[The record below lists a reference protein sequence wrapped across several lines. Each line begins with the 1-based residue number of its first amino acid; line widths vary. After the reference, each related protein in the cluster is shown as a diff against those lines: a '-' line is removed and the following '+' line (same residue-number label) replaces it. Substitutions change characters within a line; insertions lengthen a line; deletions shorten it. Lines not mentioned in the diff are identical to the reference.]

1 MFGSKLRSWMENHIV
16 RSRKKGNKNKN
27 AAAEQQITTTAAS
40 AANDHKHKHAATGF
54 TIYHHHHQQQHP
66 HQGNGSCSSPYKSNS
81 NSQASSSA
89 NHTGCSSVISSPV
102 RRREVSPIQ
111 NHTQSRYGWQSPD
124 GEHVMSPKSDNF
136 LYAPQHHSQQ
146 YLRNHHTAPNTR
158 ENSCEEKQYQ
168 PPPVPNNH
176 QHQLQPQQQQQ
187 QQQQHQLN
195 CSTSSFSSLSWS
207 TGSKE
212 PSMHSNNNGQ
222 LNSATLSVLAD
233 VTNANIE
240 RHPSYTPPDEAK
252 PYDDDDPNA
261 VHYEEIGTLIRH
273 PEKLLQDILNDIE
286 RPKSEQ
292 FVNGGQRIPAFSDEK
307 QTQDDASTRYGRLL
321 PSKIPNPTVIGFRT
335 GSEECIPRNASNFT
349 VQNVQGRSGGTRGK
363 FRAGVQ
369 SGNAPMVSLSSPESA
384 YSTGY
389 STDGTSPGAG
399 YTPPEYYVNM
409 RTGTHY
415 FPKSVNS
422 LAIEAQRYKFGLNK
436 IEEMSPIDPLPKT
449 SFAHRHLEE
458 SESGLVKHPN
468 NMDPYEKTL
477 NQQQHPLQYSGT
489 RSNQHSPLPIRNTI
503 VIPTLKGFESPSPRQ
518 RSRIRTNPW
527 YSTTETSSSS
537 STMHGGQ
544 QQVSQLNDGNLMN
557 ISQISSSMTMSSST
571 SSHST
576 SALSTIH
583 LQEQDFQ
590 HRTSLPSGIVS
601 SSSRHYNSGS
611 ASGSSRGNTLSM
623 KTIHNNNSTGT
634 GSSSNIS
641 SHTSHVTRE
650 QLNMSCVSS
659 GSSSSLTEVENAHRS
674 YTPNTVR
681 RKRSLQLHHG
691 YQHPQQQQL
700 GQQHSVEPVAAL
712 PIASPHKKHPEA
724 PLAVVSDDDNT
735 LNEMMGK
742 FDESYIYE
750 KETDILSSDSDPT
763 DCPTDLDTGQD
774 AGDECDTDDLL
785 DIDFID
791 TASVQEIFDRR
802 DQINMGACYYGS
814 PVMSQ
819 RHQRQASMR
828 SRRSNRSIKMSGEQ
842 NLMNAAAGNAQR
854 RRKRFHKTRKKSS
867 EGKDNCRSPMR
878 RPRETRSVGGT
889 PVCLR
894 KNIKSNDAH
903 RYSKTTPHQLSHR
916 SSSLVFTDV
925 RETRFM
931 TIAESEKALLRA
943 DFEADVKYK
952 QLIMEAESILQSMRN
967 SVQSIPRETP
977 QPSPRRINPLA
988 NKRVEMIKNCEI
1000 DLQKQ
1005 QQQAQQSKNKATDL
1019 TEQELT
1025 AAVNK
1030 RIEMLKLETQSPP
1043 GSPKLGACSPRKTH
1057 LTNFINQNIAP
1068 EPGMRKQ
1075 LNSPLVQRRNLS
1087 PTASPL
1093 QQRRLTAPAGIT
1105 AKAQAFTGPSS
1116 QPMSSQWSD
1125 SDQDNS
1131 AMKINDHLNQ
1141 NYLQGVAYQEAT
1153 NEYNDARNHNVI
1165 QQATEMG
1172 PKITLNYCPQSEP
1185 LKRKVYKSHSTF
1197 ENNKLRYAAA
1207 AAQREDQLKHQ
1218 RLKAYNTGSG
1228 DFAMHQQTN
1237 MKSTSH
1243 DFNHLSSFSG
1253 NGLKTDFHS
1262 TTNVATTTTTN
1273 SNTNSTDKATLIQRT
1288 LADLKRNLEH
1298 QSLELNGLNE
1308 T

>member
-27 AAAEQQITTTAAS
+27 VALSEQGITTTTTTVVT
-40 AANDHKHKHAATGF
+40 DPQHKHKHAATGF
-54 TIYHHHHQQQHP
+54 TIYHHHS
-66 HQGNGSCSSPYKSNS
+66 NGSNSCSSPYKRGSD
-81 NSQASSSA
+81 SQTSSSA
-89 NHTGCSSVISSPV
+89 NHTGCSSSVISSPV

-124 GEHVMSPKSDNF
+124 RENVMSPKSDNF

-158 ENSCEEKQYQ
+158 ENSCEERPYQ
-168 PPPVPNNH
+168 QPN
-176 QHQLQPQQQQQ
+176 QQVPQQQS
-187 QQQQHQLN
+187 QQHQLN

-212 PSMHSNNNGQ
+212 PSMHSTHNNNNNQIAIPG
-222 LNSATLSVLAD
+222 NSSMVAD
-233 VTNANIE
+233 MSNGNVAE
-240 RHPSYTPPDEAK
+240 RRASYTPPE
-252 PYDDDDPNA
+252 DDDA

-273 PEKLLQDILNDIE
+273 PEKLLQDILNNIE

-292 FVNGGQRIPAFSDEK
+292 FPQGPERIPVFSDEK

-321 PSKIPNPTVIGFRT
+321 PSKIQNPTVISFRT
-335 GSEECIPRNASNFT
+335 GSEECIPRQGSNFT
-349 VQNVQGRSGGTRGK
+349 MQNSQTRNGTRTK
-363 FRAGVQ
+363 FRNGSQVNPGV
-369 SGNAPMVSLSSPESA
+369 PMVSLSSPESA

-449 SFAHRHLEE
+449 SFAHRNLEE
-458 SESGLVKHPN
+458 SESGLIKHHPTSI
-468 NMDPYEKTL
+468 DSYEKIVG
-477 NQQQHPLQYSGT
+477 NHNKYPLQNGPNMGS
-489 RSNQHSPLPIRNTI
+489 HSPLPIRNTM

-537 STMHGGQ
+537 STMHNTGLHPHE
-544 QQVSQLNDGNLMN
+544 SSAALMSA
-557 ISQISSSMTMSSST
+557 SQISCMTMSST

-583 LQEQDFQ
+583 LEQDF
-590 HRTSLPSGIVS
+590 HRISLPSAIVKSSRNYTSGSSVGTSWSIQATTSGSSINVS
-601 SSSRHYNSGS
+601 SSTG
-611 ASGSSRGNTLSM
+611 
-623 KTIHNNNSTGT
+623 NNNCSTSINNNRSI
-634 GSSSNIS
+634 SSS
-641 SHTSHVTRE
+641 
-650 QLNMSCVSS
+650 MACVSS
-659 GSSSSLTEVENAHRS
+659 ESSSSLTEVENAQRP

-681 RKRSLQLHHG
+681 RKRSLQM
-691 YQHPQQQQL
+691 QQQYHYHHPL
-700 GQQHSVEPVAAL
+700 EHPMEPVAA
-712 PIASPHKKHPEA
+712 AFSPQRKQPEA
-724 PLAVVSDDDNT
+724 PLAVVSDDDTT

-791 TASVQEIFDRR
+791 TSSMQEIHDVRR
-802 DQINMGACYYGS
+802 DQVNLGKCYYINGS
-814 PVMSQ
+814 PVMPQ
-819 RHQRQASMR
+819 RKASSIRYRHGAR
-828 SRRSNRSIKMSGEQ
+828 SMKTSGEQ
-842 NLMNAAAGNAQR
+842 SLLTAAAGSAQR

-867 EGKDNCRSPMR
+867 EGRDNCRSPIR
-878 RPRETRSVGGT
+878 KPRETRSVGGT

-894 KNIKSNDAH
+894 KNTNINNRQ
-903 RYSKTTPHQLSHR
+903 RYSQTTPHQLSHR

-925 RETRFM
+925 KENRFM

-952 QLIMEAESILQSMRN
+952 QLIMEAESILTSMRN

-977 QPSPRRINPLA
+977 VASPRRLNPLA

-1005 QQQAQQSKNKATDL
+1005 QQQAQSKSKSSDL
-1019 TEQELT
+1019 SDQELT

-1057 LTNFINQNIAP
+1057 LTNFINQNISP
-1068 EPGMRKQ
+1068 EPGLRKNSI
-1075 LNSPLVQRRNLS
+1075 NSPLVHRRSLS
-1087 PTASPL
+1087 PSASPM
-1093 QQRRLTAPAGIT
+1093 QQRRLTTP
-1105 AKAQAFTGPSS
+1105 QNLSPSVS
-1116 QPMSSQWSD
+1116 PIQQRRLTTPQINMKIQTFNQQFSD
-1125 SDQDNS
+1125 SDQDYHHQGHAVIQVLNP
-1131 AMKINDHLNQ
+1131 KDHVNH
-1141 NYLQGVAYQEAT
+1141 NYLKIQ
-1153 NEYNDARNHNVI
+1153 NESNVNDNNDARNHNTI
-1165 QQATEMG
+1165 KHTMG
-1172 PKITLNYCPQSEP
+1172 PKITYNYCPQSEP
-1185 LKRKVYKSHSTF
+1185 VKRKVYKRHATF
-1197 ENNKLRYAAA
+1197 DHNKLRS
-1207 AAQREDQLKHQ
+1207 QVNSREENLKHHHS
-1218 RLKAYNTGSG
+1218 KTFSTGSG
-1228 DFAMHQQTN
+1228 DIADPHHNTYN
-1237 MKSTSH
+1237 GSGH
-1243 DFNHLSSFSG
+1243 DLNHFSSM
-1253 NGLKTDFHS
+1253 NGLKTDFCS
-1262 TTNVATTTTTN
+1262 TTSMTYTTATNTTTT
-1273 SNTNSTDKATLIQRT
+1273 SLDKAALIQRT
-1288 LADLKRNLEH
+1288 IADLKRNLEH
-1298 QSLELNGLNE
+1298 QSLELNGLHE

>member
-27 AAAEQQITTTAAS
+27 AVSEQQITATT

-54 TIYHHHHQQQHP
+54 TIYHHHQQQQQH
-66 HQGNGSCSSPYKSNS
+66 HHQQGNGSCSSPYKSNS

-158 ENSCEEKQYQ
+158 ENSCEEKQY
-168 PPPVPNNH
+168 PPPIPPNNS
-176 QHQLQPQQQQQ
+176 QNQLQPQS

-222 LNSATLSVLAD
+222 LNSANLSVLAD
-233 VTNANIE
+233 VTNANVAE
-240 RHPSYTPPDEAK
+240 RRPSYTPPDETK
-252 PYDDDDPNA
+252 TYDDDPNA

-292 FVNGGQRIPAFSDEK
+292 FVNGGQRIPVFSDEK

-321 PSKIPNPTVIGFRT
+321 PSKIQNPTVIGFRT
-335 GSEECIPRNASNFT
+335 GSEECIPRNGSNFT
-349 VQNVQGRSGGTRGK
+349 VQNVQGRNGGTRSK
-363 FRAGVQ
+363 FRGGVQ
-369 SGNAPMVSLSSPESA
+369 GNSGNAPMVSLSSPESA

-449 SFAHRHLEE
+449 SFAHRNLEE
-458 SESGLVKHPN
+458 CESGLVKHPN
-468 NMDPYEKTL
+468 SMELYDKTV
-477 NQQQHPLQYSGT
+477 NQQHPLQYGAHASG
-489 RSNQHSPLPIRNTI
+489 QHSPLPIRNTI

-537 STMHGGQ
+537 STMHGGQQ

-590 HRTSLPSGIVS
+590 HRTSLPSGIVN

-611 ASGSSRGNTLSM
+611 ASGSSRGGTLSM
-623 KTIHNNNSTGT
+623 KTIHNSGG
-634 GSSSNIS
+634 GSSSNLS
-641 SHTSHVTRE
+641 SHNTSHNNNSNT
-650 QLNMSCVSS
+650 NKSNSSSSGNNNNITCVSS
-659 GSSSSLTEVENAHRS
+659 GSSSSLTEVENAHRP

-681 RKRSLQLHHG
+681 RKRSLQLHHH
-691 YQHPQQQQL
+691 YQNQHQQ
-700 GQQHSVEPVAAL
+700 QQHSVEPVAVVV
-712 PIASPHKKHPEA
+712 PVASPKHKKHPEA

-750 KETDILSSDSDPT
+750 KETDILSDSDPT

-814 PVMSQ
+814 PVMQ
-819 RHQRQASMR
+819 QRQRGSSIR

-842 NLMNAAAGNAQR
+842 NLLNAAAGSVQR

-878 RPRETRSVGGT
+878 KPRETRSVGGT

-894 KNIKSNDAH
+894 KNIRNNDGH
-903 RYSKTTPHQLSHR
+903 RYSQTTPHQLSHR

-931 TIAESEKALLRA
+931 TIAESEKALLKA

-1005 QQQAQQSKNKATDL
+1005 QQQAQQSKNKTSEL

-1068 EPGMRKQ
+1068 ETGMRKQQ

-1087 PTASPL
+1087 PAGSPL
-1093 QQRRLTAPAGIT
+1093 QQRRLTAPAGGIV
-1105 AKAQAFTGPSS
+1105 AKAQSLAGHSH
-1116 QPMSSQWSD
+1116 PMSSQWSD
-1125 SDQDNS
+1125 SDQDYS

-1141 NYLQGVAYQEAT
+1141 NYLQTYQET
-1153 NEYNDARNHNVI
+1153 NAEYNDAQNHNII
-1165 QQATEMG
+1165 QQATTVG

-1197 ENNKLRYAAA
+1197 EKNMLRHNAVHN
-1207 AAQREDQLKHQ
+1207 EDQLKHQ
-1218 RLKAYNTGSG
+1218 RLKVYNTGSG
-1228 DFAMHQQTN
+1228 DFAMQHN
-1237 MKSTSH
+1237 SKLKSTGHH
-1243 DFNHLSSFSG
+1243 DLNHFSSPN
-1253 NGLKTDFHS
+1253 NGLKTEFHS
-1262 TTNVATTTTTN
+1262 TNTLTN
-1273 SNTNSTDKATLIQRT
+1273 NSTDKAALIQRT

-1298 QSLELNGLNE
+1298 QSFELNGLNE

>member
-27 AAAEQQITTTAAS
+27 ATSLEQTTTTTTTLVS
-40 AANDHKHKHAATGF
+40 DQQHKHKHAASGF
-54 TIYHHHHQQQHP
+54 TIYHHH
-66 HQGNGSCSSPYKSNS
+66 QGNSNGSSNGCSSPYKRNS
-81 NSQASSSA
+81 DSQTSSSA
-89 NHTGCSSVISSPV
+89 NHTGCSSVLSSPV

-124 GEHVMSPKSDNF
+124 RENVMSPKSDNF

-146 YLRNHHTAPNTR
+146 YLRSHHTAPNTR
-158 ENSCEEKQYQ
+158 ENSCEERQYQ
-168 PPPVPNNH
+168 H
-176 QHQLQPQQQQQ
+176 QQGHQQTQQQQQ
-187 QQQQHQLN
+187 SQQHQLN

-212 PSMHSNNNGQ
+212 PSMHSNNNQ
-222 LNSATLSVLAD
+222 NPSSINASALTD
-233 VTNANIE
+233 MTNGNVE
-240 RHPSYTPPDEAK
+240 RRASYSPPDEVK
-252 PYDDDDPNA
+252 NFEDDPNV

-292 FVNGGQRIPAFSDEK
+292 FPQVAQRIPAFSDEK

-321 PSKIPNPTVIGFRT
+321 PSKIPNPTVISFRT
-335 GSEECIPRNASNFT
+335 GSEECIPRHGSNFT
-349 VQNVQGRSGGTRGK
+349 VQNVQTRN
-363 FRAGVQ
+363 
-369 SGNAPMVSLSSPESA
+369 GNRTKMRNGPQASLGAPMVSLSSPESA

-449 SFAHRHLEE
+449 SFAHRNLEE
-458 SESGLVKHPN
+458 NESGLVKHHPSS
-468 NMDPYEKTL
+468 MDSYEKSLGT
-477 NQQQHPLQYSGT
+477 QYQLQNGPNMGS
-489 RSNQHSPLPIRNTI
+489 HSPLPIRNTI

-537 STMHGGQ
+537 STMNNAGAHLHE
-544 QQVSQLNDGNLMN
+544 SSSALMN
-557 ISQISSSMTMSSST
+557 TSQISCMTMSST

-583 LQEQDFQ
+583 LEQDFQ
-590 HRTSLPSGIVS
+590 RISLPTAIVK
-601 SSSRHYNSGS
+601 SSRNY
-611 ASGSSRGNTLSM
+611 ASGSSGGASWSM
-623 KTIHNNNSTGT
+623 QATTSGSSINISSSTGT
-634 GSSSNIS
+634 GNNNCNHNNNNNKSSSS
-641 SHTSHVTRE
+641 
-650 QLNMSCVSS
+650 MACVSS
-659 GSSSSLTEVENAHRS
+659 GSSSSLTEVENAQRP

-681 RKRSLQLHHG
+681 RKRSLQL
-691 YQHPQQQQL
+691 QQQQHHYTHT
-700 GQQHSVEPVAAL
+700 QHPVEPVASAS
-712 PIASPHKKHPEA
+712 ASPQKKQLEA
-724 PLAVVSDDDNT
+724 PLAVVSDDDTT

-791 TASVQEIFDRR
+791 TSSMQEIHDRR
-802 DQINMGACYYGS
+802 DQVNLGKCYYINGS
-814 PVMSQ
+814 PVMPQ
-819 RHQRQASMR
+819 RKASSFR
-828 SRRSNRSIKMSGEQ
+828 SRRSTRSSKASGEQ
-842 NLMNAAAGNAQR
+842 TLLNAAAGNAQR

-867 EGKDNCRSPMR
+867 EGKENCRSPMR
-878 RPRETRSVGGT
+878 KPRETRSVGGT

-894 KNIKSNDAH
+894 KNTRSHDRQ
-903 RYSKTTPHQLSHR
+903 RYSHTTPHQLSHR
-916 SSSLVFTDV
+916 SSSLVFTHV
-925 RETRFM
+925 RENRFM
-931 TIAESEKALLRA
+931 TIAESEKALLKA

-952 QLIMEAESILQSMRN
+952 QLIMEAESILASMRN

-977 QPSPRRINPLA
+977 VASPRRVNPLA

-1005 QQQAQQSKNKATDL
+1005 QQQAQSKSRSSDL
-1019 TEQELT
+1019 SDQELT

-1057 LTNFINQNIAP
+1057 LTNFINQNISP
-1068 EPGMRKQ
+1068 EPGLRKN
-1075 LNSPLVQRRNLS
+1075 LNSPLVQRRSLS
-1087 PTASPL
+1087 PSASPM
-1093 QQRRLTAPAGIT
+1093 QQRRLTTPQINMKLQT
-1105 AKAQAFTGPSS
+1105 FN
-1116 QPMSSQWSD
+1116 QPNTNQLSD
-1125 SDQDNS
+1125 SDQDYHNGAIQQAS
-1131 AMKINDHLNQ
+1131 LKANDHLNQ
-1141 NYLQGVAYQEAT
+1141 NYLQMHHRPTREDQSDVQ
-1153 NEYNDARNHNVI
+1153 NHNTV
-1165 QQATEMG
+1165 QPPPKMG
-1172 PKITLNYCPQSEP
+1172 PKITFNYCPQSEP
-1185 LKRKVYKSHSTF
+1185 LKRKVYKSHATF
-1197 ENNKLRYAAA
+1197 DNNRLRKNGIH
-1207 AAQREDQLKHQ
+1207 REEQLKHQ
-1218 RLKAYNTGSG
+1218 RSKTYNTGSG
-1228 DFAMHQQTN
+1228 DVGVQRQG
-1237 MKSTSH
+1237 KLKTSCH
-1243 DFNHLSSFSG
+1243 ELNQFSSM
-1253 NGLKTDFHS
+1253 NGLKTDFS
-1262 TTNVATTTTTN
+1262 SATNMMAYSNFN
-1273 SNTNSTDKATLIQRT
+1273 SNSTSSIATNATDKAALIQRT
-1288 LADLKRNLEH
+1288 IADLKRDLEH
-1298 QSLELNGLNE
+1298 QSFELNGLHE

>member
-27 AAAEQQITTTAAS
+27 ALAEQQTVATGATTTTTS
-40 AANDHKHKHAATGF
+40 NDHKHKHAATGF
-54 TIYHHHHQQQHP
+54 TIYHHHHQQQ
-66 HQGNGSCSSPYKSNS
+66 QGNGSCSSPYKSNS

-158 ENSCEEKQYQ
+158 ENSCEEKPYQ
-168 PPPVPNNH
+168 PPPSLVPNSH
-176 QHQLQPQQQQQ
+176 QHQLQPQS

-212 PSMHSNNNGQ
+212 PSMHSNNNNNNNGQ
-222 LNSATLSVLAD
+222 LNSANLSVLAD
-233 VTNANIE
+233 VTNANVE
-240 RHPSYTPPDEAK
+240 RHPSSYTPPDETK
-252 PYDDDDPNA
+252 KYDDDDPNA

-335 GSEECIPRNASNFT
+335 GSEECIPRNGSNT
-349 VQNVQGRSGGTRGK
+349 AVQMGQGRNGGSRSK
-363 FRAGVQ
+363 FRG
-369 SGNAPMVSLSSPESA
+369 GNAPMVSLSSPESA

-449 SFAHRHLEE
+449 SFAHRNLEE
-458 SESGLVKHPN
+458 TESGLVKHPHGL
-468 NMDPYEKTL
+468 DPYEKIL
-477 NQQQHPLQYSGT
+477 SQQHPLPYGGASG
-489 RSNQHSPLPIRNTI
+489 QHSPLPIRNTI

-537 STMHGGQ
+537 STMQPQQ

-601 SSSRHYNSGS
+601 SSSRHFNSGS

-623 KTIHNNNSTGT
+623 KTIHNNNS
-634 GSSSNIS
+634 SSSNSNTNKSNS
-641 SHTSHVTRE
+641 SSGNNNNNNNLT
-650 QLNMSCVSS
+650 CVSS
-659 GSSSSLTEVENAHRS
+659 GSSSSLTEVENAHRP

-681 RKRSLQLHHG
+681 RKRSLQLHQN
-691 YQHPQQQQL
+691 QHHH
-700 GQQHSVEPVAAL
+700 QHNQTQSHPLEPVAAVSL
-712 PIASPHKKHPEA
+712 ASPHKKPAEA
-724 PLAVVSDDDNT
+724 PLAIVSDDDNT

-814 PVMSQ
+814 PVMAQ
-819 RHQRQASMR
+819 RHQRAPSTR
-828 SRRSNRSIKMSGEQ
+828 SRRSNRSIKVSGEQ
-842 NLMNAAAGNAQR
+842 NLMNAAAGSAQR

-878 RPRETRSVGGT
+878 KPRETRSVGGT

-894 KNIKSNDAH
+894 KNARSNDAH
-903 RYSKTTPHQLSHR
+903 RYSQTTPHQLSHR

-925 RETRFM
+925 RESRFM

-1005 QQQAQQSKNKATDL
+1005 QQQAQQAKNKTCDL

-1068 EPGMRKQ
+1068 ETGMRKQ

-1087 PTASPL
+1087 PSASPL
-1093 QQRRLTAPAGIT
+1093 QQRRLTAPAGIV
-1105 AKAQAFTGPSS
+1105 AKAQPITAHSH
-1116 QPMSSQWSD
+1116 QLSSQWSD
-1125 SDQDNS
+1125 SDQDYS

-1141 NYLQGVAYQEAT
+1141 NYLQATVYQEAA
-1153 NEYNDARNHNVI
+1153 NEYNDARNHNNII
-1165 QQATEMG
+1165 QQATNMG

-1197 ENNKLRYAAA
+1197 DNNKLRHN
-1207 AAQREDQLKHQ
+1207 AAQREEQLKHQ

-1228 DFAMHQQTN
+1228 DFALQQHGNT
-1237 MKSTSH
+1237 KLSSH
-1243 DFNHLSSFSG
+1243 DLQHFSSHSG

-1262 TTNVATTTTTN
+1262 TTNVAHTSANNPTAG
-1273 SNTNSTDKATLIQRT
+1273 STDKAALIQRT

-1308 T
+1308 V